1 MKFKSSINQ
10 KKGILEPGK
19 NDFFFAKNINIVF
32 DVNMYITRLDENFGY
47 SYVQGFKGIRQLT
60 MNVFTSS
67 IRFLKI
73 ALSLH

>member
-1 MKFKSSINQ
+1 MI
-10 KKGILEPGK
+10 
-19 NDFFFAKNINIVF
+19 FFSLKTLTLFF